1 MRTLEAISISKT
13 IVDKVDEN
21 KQELTTEMSKNGFV
35 SVDGIIQQYNPVS
48 HNFVDVTDDVL
59 LQHINSC
66 IKNRWSFLSD
76 NQIISHLQESLPQ
89 LSAEE
94 IMHFNKYMTQYQVEI
109 NTDLL
114 EDGLKEILPEYDQ
127 YNNIEVKIKDGRDVT
142 NQLIIMKQN
151 HIFVDLHSRYLWK
164 YKDGQFQ
171 IYKLNDLMGLFNS
184 YLANEDVRIRPS
196 DVQRNRKTYLE
207 SLTDIK
213 HIIYESRKKQKRE
226 DTLKAYAD
234 DYKKV
239 LKLLKEY

>member
-76 NQIISHLQESLPQ
+76 NQIKLHLQESLPQ

-127 YNNIEVKIKDGRDVT
+127 YNNIEVKIRMVE
-142 NQLIIMKQN
+142 M
-151 HIFVDLHSRYLWK
+151 
-164 YKDGQFQ
+164 
-171 IYKLNDLMGLFNS
+171 
-184 YLANEDVRIRPS
+184 
-196 DVQRNRKTYLE
+196 
-207 SLTDIK
+207 
-213 HIIYESRKKQKRE
+213 
-226 DTLKAYAD
+226 
-234 DYKKV
+234 
-239 LKLLKEY
+239 

>member
-1 MRTLEAISISKT
+1 
-13 IVDKVDEN
+13 
-21 KQELTTEMSKNGFV
+21 
-35 SVDGIIQQYNPVS
+35 
-48 HNFVDVTDDVL
+48 
-59 LQHINSC
+59 
-66 IKNRWSFLSD
+66 
-76 NQIISHLQESLPQ
+76 
-89 LSAEE
+89 
-94 IMHFNKYMTQYQVEI
+94 
-109 NTDLL
+109 
-114 EDGLKEILPEYDQ
+114 
-127 YNNIEVKIKDGRDVT
+127 
-142 NQLIIMKQN
+142 MKQN